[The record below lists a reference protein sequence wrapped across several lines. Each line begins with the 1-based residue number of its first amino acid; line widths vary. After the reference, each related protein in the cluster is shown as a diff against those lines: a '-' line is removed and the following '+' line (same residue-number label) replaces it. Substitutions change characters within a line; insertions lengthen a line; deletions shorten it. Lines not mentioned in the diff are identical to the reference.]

1 MASENHVRLR
11 GVLKSN
17 ALVHNDKDGN
27 VNYVSFTINVAKPL
41 NRMSEEAKAIAG
53 TSLIE
58 QVYIMSSNPV
68 TMQKMRELKE
78 FDIVDVVGIVVT
90 RKQLKAHHCDHCGK
104 RQVVLGTA
112 TYVYPVFVEHLGRV
126 DDDEEASDYLRERNE
141 ISNSLRAIGKVKR
154 GPKLMHRTSYDPL
167 DFTQYQIV
175 LRRKFYLGRSVLS
188 AFKVQEHK
196 VDYPWVKSYGSNA
209 IFDRVH
215 LLEGSIVYIDGYL
228 QHRQVTRHSFCGQLF
243 DKEKGQYLR
252 KNNGDPVIEVNDKGE
267 QLGCGAETRWNDR
280 VLEIVPLSTE
290 YLSAFRNHN
299 EAMDFVQEAL
309 NKAVGSYENIE
320 NILKEH
326 RMKEDEITAEDIDNG
341 IDTGENENKV
351 VDQNY

>member
-11 GVLKSN
+11 GVLKNN
-17 ALVHNDKDGN
+17 ALVSKDGDGN
-27 VNYVSFTINVAKPL
+27 PVFVSFFMNIAKPL
-41 NRMSEEAKAIAG
+41 DRMSEEAKAMAG

-58 QVYIMSSNPV
+58 QVYVMSSNPA
-68 TMQKMRELKE
+68 TMEKMRGFRE
-78 FDIVDVVGIVVT
+78 FDIVDLVGIIVT

-104 RQVVLGTA
+104 RQTVVGTL
-112 TYVYPVFVEHLGRV
+112 TYVYPIFVEHLGKV
-126 DDDEEASDYLRERNE
+126 DDDREASDYLRERNE
-141 ISNSLRAIGKVKR
+141 ISNSLRAIGKLKR
-154 GPKLMHRTSYDPL
+154 APKLMHRTSYNPI

-175 LRRKFYLGRSVLS
+175 LRRKFYLGHSVLS
-188 AFKVQEHK
+188 AFKDQEHK

-228 QHRQVTRHSFCGQLF
+228 QHRQVQRHSFCGQLF

-252 KNNGDPVIEVNDKGE
+252 KSNGDPIIELDENGDP
-267 QLGCGAETRWNDR
+267 LGCGAETIWNDR

-290 YLSAFRNHN
+290 YLTAFRNHK
-299 EAMDFVQEAL
+299 EAMDYVQEAL

-320 NILKEH
+320 NILKDY
-326 RMKEDEITAEDIDNG
+326 RLKEDKLTDEDIDNG
-341 IDTGENENKV
+341 IDTGRNENKI